1 MSEKR
6 GRGQPKFEPTQDQRS
21 QVKLMKALGIPEDRI
36 CKTITNPRTRKPV
49 APMTL
54 ARAFAAELAS
64 GATEVHALVGN
75 FILCAILGKKPV
87 LGDAIKS
94 EQVRMTLSAHLPC
107 CGRLKVSNSSKA
119 PFETSPGKTAIL
131 TGAVFRHRPRYRHG
145 ACRGGRQCGHGR
157 HPER

>member
-21 QVKLMKALGIPEDRI
+21 QVKMMKALGIPEDRI

-54 ARAFAAELAS
+54 ARTFAAELES
-64 GATEVHALVGN
+64 GATEFHALVGN
-75 FILCAILGKKPV
+75 FILCAILGKKPA

-94 EQVRMTLSAHLPC
+94 DRSA
-107 CGRLKVSNSSKA
+107 
-119 PFETSPGKTAIL
+119 
-131 TGAVFRHRPRYRHG
+131 
-145 ACRGGRQCGHGR
+145 
-157 HPER
+157 